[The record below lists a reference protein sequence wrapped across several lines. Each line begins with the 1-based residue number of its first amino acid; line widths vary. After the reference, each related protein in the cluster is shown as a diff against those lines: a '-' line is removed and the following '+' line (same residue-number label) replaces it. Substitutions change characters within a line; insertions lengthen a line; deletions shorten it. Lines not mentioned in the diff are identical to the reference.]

1 MFGGAGSHSRSYMH
15 PVTFNQPSLMDD
27 FQIQPDVVTV
37 VPAAAH
43 PQLRMNFN
51 QCEFF
56 LAYNQSYFEQFPLNR
71 YLISGFQE
79 SSTGGLSS
87 V

>member
-1 MFGGAGSHSRSYMH
+1 MH

-27 FQIQPDVVTV
+27 FQIQPDVVTA

-56 LAYNQSYFEQFPLNR
+56 LLSTNIAFNNSLESTSHLGLPRKLNR
-71 YLISGFQE
+71 R
-79 SSTGGLSS
+79 GGLSS